1 MKVAVVGHVEWA
13 EFVQV
18 DRVPDPGDIVHA
30 ADYFEL
36 PAGGAAVAAVQIARL
51 GGGCLFITAAGG
63 DERGDRMI
71 AGLKER
77 GLQVEAARRET
88 AQRRAFVFLD
98 ADGERTITTIGE
110 RVKPTIED
118 DLPWHELDHTDAVY
132 LTAGDADT
140 VRAARRAKLVVASV
154 RTGDALAEAGVQVDV
169 LVASANDKGEA
180 YTRGDLDPAPRW
192 VVRTDGARGGT
203 LETAEGEITEW
214 TSNPPTSPKVDS
226 YGAGDTF
233 AGGITYG
240 LGRGFPIET
249 AIAFGAF
256 CGASS
261 VRGRGPYAGH
271 VTPEELAQWERD
283 SGLSP

>member
-1 MKVAVVGHVEWA
+1 MKTAVVGHVEWA
-13 EFVQV
+13 EFAHVE
-18 DRVPDPGDIVHA
+18 RVPDPGEIVHA
-30 ADYFEL
+30 TDYFEL

-51 GGGCLFITAAGG
+51 GGGCLFLTATGSDSRA
-63 DERGDRMI
+63 DLVVS
-71 AGLKER
+71 GLRER
-77 GLQVEAARRET
+77 GLRVEAARRET
-88 AQRRAFVFLD
+88 EQRRAFVYLD

-110 RVKPTIED
+110 RVGPEVED
-118 DLPWHELDHTDAVY
+118 ELPWEELKDVDAVY
-132 LTAGDADT
+132 LTAGNADT
-140 VRAARRAKLVVASV
+140 VRAARAARVVVASV
-154 RTGDALAEAGVQVDV
+154 RTGEALAQSGVQVDV
-169 LVASANDKGEA
+169 LVASSNDLGET
-180 YTRGDLDPAPRW
+180 YLRGDLDPAPRW

-203 LETAEGEITEW
+203 LETADGEVTKW
-214 TSNPPTSPKVDS
+214 TSNPPTAAKVDT

-271 VTPEELAQWERD
+271 VTPEELAQWER
-283 SGLSP
+283 STGIA